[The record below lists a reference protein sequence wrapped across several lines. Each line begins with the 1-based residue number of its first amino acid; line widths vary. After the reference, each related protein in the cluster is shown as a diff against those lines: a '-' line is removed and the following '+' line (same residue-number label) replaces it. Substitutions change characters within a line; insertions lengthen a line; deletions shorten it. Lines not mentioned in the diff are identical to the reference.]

1 MYGFGLISLLI
12 VLLIG
17 GFVFIKPD
25 ILMLQ
30 KATDTSQASPIGSA
44 REVCLTSARA
54 AYAMDLQIA
63 GVQCPKGSASIPDS
77 TCAEATSD
85 GAKAY
90 AKFVSAE
97 KGCGSE

>member
-1 MYGFGLISLLI
+1 MYGFGLISLLV

-25 ILMLQ
+25 ISMLQ
-30 KATDTSQASPIGSA
+30 RATDTSEASPIGSA
-44 REVCLTSARA
+44 REVCRTSAGA

-63 GVQCPKGSASIPDS
+63 GVQCPKGSEGVPDS
-77 TCAEATSD
+77 MCAGATSD

-97 KGCGSE
+97 KSCAN